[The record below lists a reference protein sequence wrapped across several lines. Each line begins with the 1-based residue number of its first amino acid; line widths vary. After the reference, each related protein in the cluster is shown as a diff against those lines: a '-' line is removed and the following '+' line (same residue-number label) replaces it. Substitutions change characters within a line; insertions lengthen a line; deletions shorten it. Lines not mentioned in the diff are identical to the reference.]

1 MNAALWALVNGHRLS
16 LHNDETRILNPVAQA
31 LDAFAFGAVVAA
43 ERSILL
49 QAMADDADAAVLPGR
64 RQRVDRAFNAVERV
78 RLAVHRDL
86 KGFRKTASSC
96 GRSVRK

>member
-1 MNAALWALVNGHRLS
+1 
-16 LHNDETRILNPVAQA
+16 
-31 LDAFAFGAVVAA
+31 
-43 ERSILL
+43 
-49 QAMADDADAAVLPGR
+49 VLPGR
-64 RQRVDRAFNAVERV
+64 RQRVDRAFKAVERV